1 MVDLLV
7 KEGGS
12 GGVLYGREH
21 PCLHS
26 RPTSLERFLGVV
38 DWNLYSRHKKCF
50 LTICQI
56 SHGGRCT
63 CFTPLDSI
71 QKALKECGSPSPYHI
86 CACLLPFDEHYSH
99 SSQQWRA
106 RKHTPLLSHP
116 KAFLELNKSKG
127 RKHLQFSCCN
137 SDSCSQDFTRFTT
150 FLRSCYLKWDPS
162 SAPWQVHQTPTDSL
176 LNFVSLVCKDLCR
189 ASRANSAILVTPG
202 QANHTKIEIGPLHLE
217 GTAPMEVTQVIIHC
231 CQSTC

>member
-21 PCLHS
+21 PRLHS

-38 DWNLYSRHKKCF
+38 DWNSYSRHKKCF

-86 CACLLPFDEHYSH
+86 CACLLPFDERYSH

-137 SDSCSQDFTRFTT
+137 SDSCSTRLYQIHHIFEELLPKMSLTRILLLHHGKHNRPQLTLCWILSHWCAKTSVECQGLILQSWWPQDKQTT
-150 FLRSCYLKWDPS
+150 PKLK
-162 SAPWQVHQTPTDSL
+162 
-176 LNFVSLVCKDLCR
+176 
-189 ASRANSAILVTPG
+189 
-202 QANHTKIEIGPLHLE
+202 
-217 GTAPMEVTQVIIHC
+217 
-231 CQSTC
+231 